1 MSNKY
6 HPKMTFFAGKYE
18 WRNWPAFKNFKWLVA
33 DQGSRLLVGVIIGAW
48 IARYLGKTD
57 FGLLNY
63 ALALVTIFSSIP
75 RLGMEGLVV
84 REIIRDQTQAGRW
97 LGTVMAF
104 RGATACV
111 CSLLCL
117 LLIGF
122 LRPGQAL
129 PLAIVA
135 VLGIGLVGQ
144 SMESGELFFQ
154 ARNEMRHLVLPRLGL
169 FLAIN
174 AVKVVLVIRGMSVFW
189 FAVLTAL
196 EQVAGGCLT
205 WVLLRTALGRESRLQ
220 FDFWR
225 GWGVLRNAW
234 PLAVAAFSV
243 VVYMK
248 IGQLMLSQMMGDA
261 ALGIYSAAIRIPES
275 ANFLPMVLASSML
288 PGLVRNQEMGS
299 EVYQKSLLRYFRI
312 NALLSYA
319 VCLPMCLGS
328 SWIIGVL
335 FHAEYSEAA
344 PVMAVYAWSLLFVFT
359 GVSRGQHLLNVCSTR
374 LSLGFSLSGLAINLL
389 ANLLFIPR
397 MGAMGVAV
405 ATVLSYAC
413 SGFLVTFCVPATRR
427 IAQLQGVAL
436 LTPWLAFQR

>member
-1 MSNKY
+1 
-6 HPKMTFFAGKYE
+6 MTFSAGRYE
-18 WRNWPAFKNFKWLVA
+18 WRHWPAFQNFKWLVA
-33 DQGSRLLVGVIIGAW
+33 DQGTRLLVGVIIGAW

-111 CSLLCL
+111 CSLVSLF
-117 LLIGF
+117 LIGF
-122 LRPGQAL
+122 LRPGQPL
-129 PLAIVA
+129 PSASVA

-144 SMESGELFFQ
+144 SLESGELFFQ
-154 ARNEMRHLVLPRLGL
+154 ARNEMRYLVLPRLGL
-169 FLAIN
+169 FLSIN
-174 AVKVVLVIRGMSVFW
+174 AVKVVLVIKGMSVFW
-189 FAVLTAL
+189 FAAITAL

-205 WVLLRTALGRESRLQ
+205 VVLLRIALGKDSRLQ
-220 FDFWR
+220 FDFLR
-225 GWGVLRNAW
+225 GWAVLRNSW

-248 IGQLMLSQMMGDA
+248 VGQLMLSQMMGDA

-288 PGLVRNQEMGS
+288 PGLVRNQEMGGDF
-299 EVYQKSLLRYFRI
+299 YKKSLLRYFRI

-319 VCLPMCLGS
+319 VCIPLCVGS

-335 FHAEYSEAA
+335 FHAGYSEAA
-344 PVMAVYAWSLLFVFT
+344 PVMAVYVWSLIFVFT

-374 LSLGFSLSGLAINLL
+374 LSLGFSLLGLGINLL
-389 ANLLFIPR
+389 GNLLFIPR
-397 MGAMGVAV
+397 MGPMGVAL
-405 ATVLSYAC
+405 ATVVSYGC
-413 SGFLVTFCVPATRR
+413 SGFLVTFFVPATRH
-427 IAQLQGVAL
+427 IAQLQGMAL